1 MGLILTLRPYF
12 WAFLYCFVRFS
23 RLCYAPYLI
32 FCAFHT
38 HVYRGSGRFCPIL
51 CGSGA
56 FVLPD
61 YIFLID
67 FIIAFCPRVL
77 SGWWAFLSHFVRFLA
92 LLVSPGL
99 LPCVIFFLWVSYS
112 RFVRV
117 MGVFVLFCRFSRFFV
132 CDAPCLI
139 LWCVSHTRFIGI
151 RGVFLSHFVRLLALF
166 ALPGYIPLFS

>member
-1 MGLILTLRPYF
+1 VGLILTLRPYF

-99 LPCVIFFLWVSYS
+99 LPCVIFFCGFHTHDSSVLWAFLYYFAGS
-112 RFVRV
+112 R
-117 MGVFVLFCRFSRFFV
+117 
-132 CDAPCLI
+132 
-139 LWCVSHTRFIGI
+139 
-151 RGVFLSHFVRLLALF
+151 VFLCVMRLA
-166 ALPGYIPLFS
+166 